1 MNRVPERSRFSASV
15 IEDDPIKQQQQ
26 LDEAQQIIRDLLRQI
41 KQEQAKYDKVAR
53 AYQTTVANLV
63 NITQDNNALERERDM
78 WRGRAQGLAEPIDL
92 ASGEFR
98 LTPAE
103 ISAIRKAIARLHHP
117 DTGGDSERLKAWNA
131 ALDAL
136 E

>member
-1 MNRVPERSRFSASV
+1 MNRAPERSRFFV
-15 IEDDPIKQQQQ
+15 PTVEDDPIKHQQQ
-26 LDEAQQIIRDLLRQI
+26 LDEAQQMIRDLLRQI
-41 KQEQAKYDKVAR
+41 RQEQIKYDQVAR
-53 AYQTTVANLV
+53 AYQSTVANLV
-63 NITQDNNALERERDM
+63 TITQDNNALERERDM
-78 WRGRAQGLAEPIDL
+78 WRGRAQGLDEPIEL
-92 ASGEFR
+92 GSGELR